1 MLVVQDDVET
11 RRTNYKQ
18 FARRTVIWSYGETVR
33 VKVGKIVDAAN
44 KVCVKPRGG
53 YNEDSDLASGIRRV
67 ERLRQ
72 PRNAEGT
79 IDPSRTAQKKHKKKK
94 SVTLFRHSIG

>member
-1 MLVVQDDVET
+1 MVQDDVET

-18 FARRTVIWSYGETVR
+18 FARRTVIWSYGKTVTD
-33 VKVGKIVDAAN
+33 KVGKIVDAAN
-44 KVCVKPRGG
+44 KAYIKPGG
-53 YNEDSDLASGIRRV
+53 FNDDAKLAQGIRRV

-79 IDPSRTAQKKHKKKK
+79 IDPSRTAQAKHKEKKP
-94 SVTLFRHSIG
+94 VTLFRHSVG

>member
-1 MLVVQDDVET
+1 MLEDDVET
-11 RRTNYKQ
+11 RCTNYKQ

-33 VKVGKIVDAAN
+33 DKVGKIVDAAN
-44 KVCVKPRGG
+44 KVYIKPWGF
-53 YNEDSDLASGIRRV
+53 NEDSDLAQGIRRV

-79 IDPSRTAQKKHKKKK
+79 IDPSRTAQEKHKKKK
-94 SVTLFRHSIG
+94 SVTLFRHSVG